1 MTSKY
6 THNAFF
12 AYGSGSGGNSSGSGG
27 NGSGGSGGGQDTII
41 CTNCS
46 QQGHTSKHCPK
57 PITSYGVILFRIK
70 DWNQAD
76 ALIHGS
82 PTGYDESKHG
92 LQFLLIQR
100 RDTISFIEIM
110 RGKYKV
116 SNHEYIIQLLNGM
129 TATERERLLREPFE
143 NLWEGLWGTPLET
156 GHFYKF
162 EREQARQKLDLL
174 RSGQPSLQDLIARA
188 GPAWDTPEWG
198 FPKGRRDLRESEF
211 ACAMREMWEE
221 TNIHEKD
228 VCVVRGLDPLEE
240 EFKGTNDIIYLHKY
254 YMTFVPDGKGA
265 QSFDQCFKENPH
277 IRREIGNIKWCSLD
291 EAVTHIRDTNEEKK
305 KVLLR
310 AAHLLSV
317 YCPLFL
323 GSGAFKWRSAG
334 AMSTPPPSPL
344 LGGDRKSTR

>member
-6 THNAFF
+6 TYNNYF
-12 AYGSGSGGNSSGSGG
+12 ASSS
-27 NGSGGSGGGQDTII
+27 SHDTII

-57 PITSYGVILFRIK
+57 PIASYGVILFRIK
-70 DWNQAD
+70 GWNQAD

-82 PTGYDESKHG
+82 PTGYDPSKHK
-92 LQFLLIQR
+92 LEFLLIQR
-100 RDTISFIEIM
+100 RDSISFIEVM

-116 SNHEYIIQLLNGM
+116 TNHDYLIQLLNGM
-129 TATERERLLREPFE
+129 TLLERERLLKEPFE
-143 NLWEGLWGTPLET
+143 SLWEGLWGPPLELS
-156 GHFYKF
+156 HSYKY
-162 EREQARQKLDLL
+162 EKEQARQKLDAL
-174 RSGQPSLQDLIARA
+174 RMGHPSLEDLLARA
-188 GPAWDTPEWG
+188 TPAWTTPEWG

-221 TNIHEKD
+221 TNIQEKD

-240 EFKGTNDIIYLHKY
+240 SFKGTNDITYLHKY
-254 YMTFVPDGKGA
+254 YITYVPDGQGQ
-265 QSFDQCFKENPH
+265 QSFEQCYQENPH
-277 IRREIGNIKWCSLD
+277 IRLEIGDIQWCTLE
-291 EAVTHIRDTNEEKK
+291 EALSRIRDTNDEKK

-323 GSGAFKWRSAG
+323 GSTSFKWRGAAAAAAG
-334 AMSTPPPSPL
+334 PPSPL
-344 LGGDRKSTR
+344 LRSAPAPLAALIGSSK

>member
-6 THNAFF
+6 TYNMFF
-12 AYGSGSGGNSSGSGG
+12 FSGSGGSN
-27 NGSGGSGGGQDTII
+27 GGQETII

-57 PITSYGVILFRIK
+57 PITSYGVILFRVRG
-70 DWNQAD
+70 WNQAD

-82 PTGYDESKHG
+82 PTGYDPSKHH
-92 LQFLLIQR
+92 LEFLLIQR
-100 RDTISFIEIM
+100 RDSISFIEIM

-129 TATERERLLREPFE
+129 TAVERERLLTEPFE
-143 NLWEGLWGTPLET
+143 SLWEGLWGVPLEIS
-156 GHFYKF
+156 HSYKY
-162 EREQARQKLDLL
+162 EREQARQKLELL
-174 RSGQPSLQDLIARA
+174 RTGQPSLQDLIARA
-188 GPAWDTPEWG
+188 GPAWTTPEWG

-228 VCVVRGLDPLEE
+228 ICVVRGLDPLEE
-240 EFKGTNDIIYLHKY
+240 EFRGTNDITYLHKY
-254 YMTFVPDGKGA
+254 YVTYVPDGTGG
-265 QSFDQCFKENPH
+265 QSFEQSFKENPH
-277 IRREIGNIKWCSLD
+277 IRREVGDIQWCSL
-291 EAVTHIRDTNEEKK
+291 ERALSYIRDTNEEKR

-323 GSGAFKWRSAG
+323 GSTSFKWRAAGPSA
-334 AMSTPPPSPL
+334 PPSPL
-344 LGGDRKSTR
+344 LGGGTAEPPS